1 MGGTLQKI
9 LEKEKQLNCTYLK
22 PACPFKQ
29 NYNNSNQAFTTTEQR
44 EKHTSLYNE
53 KKNQSIKSMASSR

>member
-1 MGGTLQKI
+1 MDDIAETIGKRKTIKLH
-9 LEKEKQLNCTYLK
+9 LFET
-22 PACPFKQ
+22 CPLKQ
-29 NYNNSNQAFTTTEQR
+29 NYNNSNQAFTTIQQR